1 MADEE
6 EPASVAQANGTASE
20 SQEGSGQEDG
30 GSSKKAVVGRR
41 KDGRNYVQKNSLV
54 ESDLVEARE
63 EARSNLKRK
72 NTEELTEDDRKDD
85 RRAANRLSAFQS
97 RQRRKL
103 IIEDLQKT
111 VAEQSKHNAD
121 QSKEMAELKRALAT
135 ALQENEM
142 MRRQLTGQGVYPGGA
157 MFGGTPGQ
165 MPHSLPL
172 FAQSLQQQQQLQ
184 NVMIQNALLLSQQS
198 QARGGAQPNA
208 ATNQP
213 AATDGNTTTEAAP
226 AEENAGEGETTPAP
240 AGTEAGADKEEEVP
254 PPPAGEITPV

>member
-54 ESDLVEARE
+54 ARE

-184 NVMIQNALLLSQQS
+184 NVMIQN
-198 QARGGAQPNA
+198 
-208 ATNQP
+208 
-213 AATDGNTTTEAAP
+213 
-226 AEENAGEGETTPAP
+226 GEGETTPAP